1 MESTLAAV
9 ARVACGLAS
18 AAMLLA
24 WSPAIRSE
32 PWTHSWGGSCT
43 SSQIWHGAAP
53 EDVAR
58 QYADALATCAPDDRP
73 YFKYCDPPHVANSQ
87 FAVAGCYYHN
97 TTPSGSPVDWSEG
110 VSKACTGGRLIE
122 AGSWQC
128 KCPSGLLDSD
138 GACVAACPADKPVL
152 QAGKCYARPPKDG
165 PPPPECCKANPLN
178 AANGAKIESDM
189 VYRTSG
195 AGGFEFILTYNGIPP
210 TQDWEDVRDGPFGR
224 NRSSR
229 YTASVKPRRLNTVG
243 VLRPD
248 GRELPFT
255 PPGSGETY
263 LGDADVSDR
272 LERLMDGTNPV
283 GWRYTTSDD
292 EIELYDASGRL
303 LSITTRPGQVTRLSY
318 SDGQNG
324 VLYP

>member
-97 TTPSGSPVDWSEG
+97 TTPQRKPGRLVRRCIEG
-110 VSKACTGGRLIE
+110 VYRGPAHRG
-122 AGSWQC
+122 
-128 KCPSGLLDSD
+128 GLL
-138 GACVAACPADKPVL
+138 AMQVPQWV
-152 QAGKCYARPPKDG
+152 
-165 PPPPECCKANPLN
+165 
-178 AANGAKIESDM
+178 
-189 VYRTSG
+189 V
-195 AGGFEFILTYNGIPP
+195 GF
-210 TQDWEDVRDGPFGR
+210 
-224 NRSSR
+224 
-229 YTASVKPRRLNTVG
+229 
-243 VLRPD
+243 
-248 GRELPFT
+248 
-255 PPGSGETY
+255 
-263 LGDADVSDR
+263 
-272 LERLMDGTNPV
+272 
-283 GWRYTTSDD
+283 
-292 EIELYDASGRL
+292 
-303 LSITTRPGQVTRLSY
+303 
-318 SDGQNG
+318 
-324 VLYP
+324 

>member
-210 TQDWEDVRDGPFGR
+210 
-224 NRSSR
+224 
-229 YTASVKPRRLNTVG
+229 
-243 VLRPD
+243 
-248 GRELPFT
+248 
-255 PPGSGETY
+255 
-263 LGDADVSDR
+263 
-272 LERLMDGTNPV
+272 
-283 GWRYTTSDD
+283 
-292 EIELYDASGRL
+292 RL

-324 VLYP
+324 VLYPEGDSNPATAGPEGHRSPPCQIAHPLRQNTLL